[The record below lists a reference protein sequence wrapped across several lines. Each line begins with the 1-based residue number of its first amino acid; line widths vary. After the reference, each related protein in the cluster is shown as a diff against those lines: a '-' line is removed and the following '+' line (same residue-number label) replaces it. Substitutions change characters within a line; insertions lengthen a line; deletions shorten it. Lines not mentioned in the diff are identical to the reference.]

1 MQVLKKYNYTIH
13 PISKLVIPG
22 CLLILLFACTPAA
35 RFSHQHGERDQRP
48 SNERTMRNDHSRL
61 WDLAQSW
68 LNVPYKFGGLDRHGI
83 DCSALSRTLYRDAF
97 GIELPRMAKDQMK
110 GGTFVRQPWLKE
122 GDLLFFRDDR
132 GSFQDHVGVFLG
144 DGQFIHAS
152 SSQGVIISDLFSR
165 YYQERLIMARR
176 YLD

>member
-1 MQVLKKYNYTIH
+1 MQQRNKPYLLNFNLILHFKV
-13 PISKLVIPG
+13 PIFGI
-22 CLLILLFACTPAA
+22 LLIFMFSCTPAV
-35 RFSHQHGERDQRP
+35 RFSSQRGLHQQNEPIR
-48 SNERTMRNDHSRL
+48 NERSRL
-61 WDLAQSW
+61 WQVAQSW
-68 LNVPYKFGGLDRHGI
+68 LNVPYRFGGMDRNGI
-83 DCSALSRTLYRDAF
+83 DCSALSRTLYLDVF
-97 GIELPRMAKDQMK
+97 GIELPRMAKDQMN

-152 SSQGVIISDLFSR
+152 SSQGVIISDLFST

-176 YLD
+176 YID